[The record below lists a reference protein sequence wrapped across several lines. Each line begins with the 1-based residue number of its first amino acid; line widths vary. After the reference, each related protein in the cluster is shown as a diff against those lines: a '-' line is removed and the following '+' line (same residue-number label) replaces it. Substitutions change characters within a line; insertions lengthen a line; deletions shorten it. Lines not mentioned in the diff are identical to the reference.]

1 MSRKGNNMMFRF
13 TSSQGSR
20 GFTLLEVLV
29 ALVVIS
35 VGMLGIAVLYVEGL
49 KAQRTSIFRTSAVN
63 VVAEMA
69 DRIRANPTAT
79 VAYQGAAA
87 DNGCTNGVADCSA
100 AQIAAEDL
108 LVLNQNIAN
117 RLPAGANG
125 TVVVTDLGI
134 INQYV
139 ITVTWQEPGFPAAQ
153 AYSVTVQI

>member
-100 AQIAAEDL
+100 AEIAAEDL

-117 RLPAGANG
+117 RLPPGANG

>member
-125 TVVVTDLGI
+125 TVVVTNLGI

>member
-79 VAYQGAAA
+79 VAYQGASA
-87 DNGCTNGVADCSA
+87 DNGCTNGVADCTA
-100 AQIAAEDL
+100 AQMAAEDL
-108 LVLNQNIAN
+108 LILDQNIAN
-117 RLPAGANG
+117 RLPAGADG
-125 TVVVTDLGI
+125 TVVVTNLGI
-134 INQYV
+134 ITQYV